1 MTDTDSLVIKYWGV
15 RGSVPAPLTSKEIK
29 EKEQELIDSVR
40 IEDIEEDYSRKVGDN
55 CYLDGQKIVKHFGS
69 GTNPSSHL
77 TRVYGGNT
85 TCIEVQAKDSPLMI
99 IDAGT
104 GIRDLGNDLLG
115 KLFSG
120 KNLNPLSSNE
130 KTKKDIHLFFTH
142 YHWDHLQGFPF
153 FAPTFISGDKAVKIN
168 FYGKQDARQRLSEV
182 LKGQQ
187 QYPNFPVEW
196 EDIACDKEYRELGRM
211 NPSPISLGKENPVI
225 IEYRELDHPD
235 RSFGY
240 SFEVNGK
247 KFACATDTEHRDIVD
262 PNVLFLAKDADVLYY
277 DGQYTPE
284 EYCGKVGFPRVRWG
298 HSTYEWGVKS
308 ALAANAK
315 KLVLGHHEP
324 ARDDAGLKA
333 LEYRAEIFRDE
344 QLELPEN
351 KDKKLEV
358 EMAYEGLEQ
367 RL

>member
-15 RGSVPAPLTSKEIK
+15 RGSVPAPLTSKEVT
-29 EKEQELIDSVR
+29 EKVNGINNNPCLPPI
-40 IEDIEEDYSRKVGDN
+40 
-55 CYLDGQKIVKHFGS
+55 
-69 GTNPSSHL
+69 GT
-77 TRVYGGNT
+77 YGGNT
-85 TCIEVQAKDSPLMI
+85 TCIEVQAKDSPLMV

-104 GIRDLGNDLLG
+104 GIRELGNSLMG
-115 KLFSG
+115 KIFAG
-120 KNLNPLSSNE
+120 ENLNPLSSNE

-153 FAPTFISGDKAVKIN
+153 FAPTFLSGDKAVKIH

-196 EDIACDKEYRELGRM
+196 EDIACEKEYRELGRM
-211 NPSPISLGKENPVI
+211 NPSPILLGKENPVI

-284 EYCGKVGFPRVRWG
+284 EYCGKAGFPRVRWG

-324 ARDDAGLKA
+324 SRDDFGLKA
-333 LEYRAEIFRDE
+333 LGERAKIFRDE
-344 QLELPEN
+344 QLKLPDN
-351 KDKKLEV
+351 KGKKLEV
-358 EMAYEGLEQ
+358 EMAYEGLEH